1 VSVHFHRQVDN
12 SDGQTTCGKR
22 ATVPVIPYRRF
33 QLQLQYS
40 VVMQPLQLVDDAG
53 WSAMEHS
60 IAVVNP
66 GKVQSHQTIEIDLS
80 DFEKERTH

>member
-1 VSVHFHRQVDN
+1 
-12 SDGQTTCGKR
+12 
-22 ATVPVIPYRRF
+22 
-33 QLQLQYS
+33 
-40 VVMQPLQLVDDAG
+40 MQPLQLVDDAG

>member
-1 VSVHFHRQVDN
+1 MN
-12 SDGQTTCGKR
+12 S
-22 ATVPVIPYRRF
+22 F
-33 QLQLQYS
+33 S

-66 GKVQSHQTIEIDLS
+66 GKVQSHQTVQTIEIDLS